1 MARSTGGKVARKNM
15 DMDTVKLRRA
25 RALLGARTETETV
38 DRALDLV
45 IFQADLE
52 SAIDGLAAAGGLSEP
67 YADLVM
73 KSSSGRRRES

>member
-1 MARSTGGKVARKNM
+1 MARSTGERVARKNM

-45 IFQADLE
+45 IFQADLD
-52 SAIDGLAAAGGLSEP
+52 SAIDRLAAVGLSEP
-67 YADLVM
+67 YADRVS
-73 KSSSGRRRES
+73 KASTGRRRES

>member
-1 MARSTGGKVARKNM
+1 MARSTGGRVARKNM

-45 IFQADLE
+45 IFQADLD
-52 SAIDGLAAAGGLSEP
+52 SAIDRLAAAGGLSEP
-67 YADLVM
+67 YTDRILKGSV
-73 KSSSGRRRES
+73 GRRRES